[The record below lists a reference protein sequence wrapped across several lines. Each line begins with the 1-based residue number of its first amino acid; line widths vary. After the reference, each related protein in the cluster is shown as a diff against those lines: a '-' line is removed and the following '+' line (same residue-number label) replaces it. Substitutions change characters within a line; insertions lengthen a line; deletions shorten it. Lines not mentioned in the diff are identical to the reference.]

1 MIKNKITYFLGAD
14 MMLSVKISNVTWEE
28 KDENNKVVTPFG
40 GSSKLEFSV
49 KEVMAGKK
57 EVEKN
62 GLMFLVEEYLNIKTP
77 EFRERLFKEYQVAS
91 DTIDSLALES
101 TVEPLNVQL
110 FHRVLDL
117 IDYEELAAFL
127 VTVVQ
132 VPKDLKDEF
141 IADADNMLNE
151 TQTYTKREYLELI
164 VLSTFFK
171 FTLPLLG
178 KYMQVKSAL
187 VNKNFK
193 EYVFVTVF
201 DLYPK
206 IARLEVE
213 PKELK
218 SDREKTEKEKF
229 EEKIEIEAKSRN
241 RAYTKLYKFC
251 AKAYE
256 RDRNSE
262 NDSVRS
268 IIYGIP
274 KDETVKWLF
283 ASSVILAVASVSTI
297 NDTVAKNIITK
308 IFNSILKSKVQKD
321 TTRTPIKNKADTLS
335 SKGGDETQES
345 KAESLR
351 ITTSIM
357 PGYIEEINWR
367 AENPDFIH
375 LQLEKYLD
383 VDIELANAVYN
394 KLLSYSKGEKFVVP
408 NSTFVIIGWVMHG
421 YLFHMDAS
429 KHLRKKNLYAVLAY
443 VYSHLYVNNFKD
455 LALTVISKIPNDD
468 IGFNNNAT
476 NRTKLNEVLRDELES
491 FYLVKKNR
499 LTQKESQ
506 QESSL
511 SEMGINALA
520 EMLFS
525 ESYISLAP
533 TEHLKEVKGNTSPI
547 VVMGTDLKIRLAEFL
562 IFINNR
568 KPIINLPRE

>member
-1 MIKNKITYFLGAD
+1 MIKNKITYFLGSD
-14 MMLSVKISNVTWEE
+14 MMLSVKISNTTWEE
-28 KDENNKVVTPFG
+28 KDENNKVIVPFG
-40 GSSKLEFSV
+40 GSKKIEFSV

-57 EVEKN
+57 EIEKN
-62 GLMFLVEEYLNIKTP
+62 GLMFLVEEYLSIKTP
-77 EFRERLFKEYQVAS
+77 EFREKLFKEYQVAS
-91 DTIDSLALES
+91 DIIDGLALES

-110 FHRVLDL
+110 FHKVLDL

-127 VTVVQ
+127 ATIVQ

-141 IADADNMLNE
+141 VADADNMLNE

-171 FTLPLLG
+171 TTLPLLG

-187 VNKNFK
+187 INKNFK
-193 EYVFVTVF
+193 EYIFVTVF

-206 IARLEVE
+206 ISRLEIE
-213 PKELK
+213 PKESK
-218 SDREKTEKEKF
+218 VEKTEREKF
-229 EEKIEIEAKSRN
+229 EEKIEIESKSKN

-256 RDRNSE
+256 RDRNNE
-262 NDSVRS
+262 NDSVRA

-345 KAESLR
+345 KAESYR

-357 PGYIEEINWR
+357 PGYVEEINW
-367 AENPDFIH
+367 AATSPDFIYK
-375 LQLEKYLD
+375 QLHKYLD
-383 VDIELANAVYN
+383 LDIDLANSVYN

-408 NSTFVIIGWVMHG
+408 DSTFVIIGWALHG
-421 YLFHMDAS
+421 YLFHMDAI
-429 KHLRKKNLYAVLAY
+429 KHLRKKNLFAVLSI
-443 VYSHLYVNNFKD
+443 VYSHLYTNNFKD
-455 LALTVISKIPNDD
+455 LALTVISKIPDDD

-476 NRTKLNEVLRDELES
+476 NRTKLNDTIREELEA

-499 LTQKESQ
+499 LTQKESL
-506 QESSL
+506 QESSIA
-511 SEMGINALA
+511 EMGINALA

-533 TEHLKEVKGNTSPI
+533 AAHLKEVKGNNSPV
-547 VVMGTDLKIRLAEFL
+547 VVMGTDLKVRLAEYL

-568 KPIINLPRE
+568 KPIVNLPRK

>member
-1 MIKNKITYFLGAD
+1 MIKNKITYLLGAD
-14 MMLSVKISNVTWEE
+14 MIMSVKISNITWEE
-28 KDENNKVVTPFG
+28 KDENNKVIIPFG
-40 GSSKLEFSV
+40 GSKKLEFSV

-57 EVEKN
+57 EIEKN
-62 GLMFLVEEYLNIKTP
+62 GLMLLVEEYLNIKTP
-77 EFRERLFKEYQVAS
+77 EFRERLFKEYQIAS
-91 DTIDSLALES
+91 DTIDGLALES

-127 VTVVQ
+127 ATIVQ

-141 IADADNMLNE
+141 VADADNMLNE

-164 VLSTFFK
+164 VLSTFLK
-171 FTLPLLG
+171 TTLPLLG
-178 KYMQVKSAL
+178 KYMQVKSYL

-193 EYVFVTVF
+193 EYIFITVY

-206 IARLEVE
+206 IARLEIE
-213 PKELK
+213 PKESK
-218 SDREKTEKEKF
+218 IEKTEKEKF
-229 EEKIEIEAKSRN
+229 EEKIEIESKSKN
-241 RAYTKLYKFC
+241 TAYTKLYKFC

-262 NDSVRS
+262 NDSVRA

-335 SKGGDETQES
+335 SKGGEETQES
-345 KAESLR
+345 KSESYR

-357 PGYIEEINWR
+357 PGYVEEINWA
-367 AENPDFIH
+367 AEDPDFIFK
-375 LQLEKYLD
+375 QLHSYLNI
-383 VDIELANAVYN
+383 DIDLANMIYN
-394 KLLSYSKGEKFVVP
+394 KLLSYSKGEAFIVP
-408 NSTFVIIGWVMHG
+408 DSTFVIIGWAMHG
-421 YLFHMDAS
+421 YLLHIDAL
-429 KHLRKKNLYAVLAY
+429 KHLRRKNLYAVIAIT
-443 VYSHLYVNNFKD
+443 YSHLYINGFKD
-455 LALTVISKIPNDD
+455 LALTIVSKTPGEND

-476 NRTKLNEVLRDELES
+476 NRTKLSEALKEELDS

-499 LTQKESQ
+499 LTVKESL
-506 QESSL
+506 QESSIA
-511 SEMGINALA
+511 EMGINALS
-520 EMLFS
+520 EMLFA
-525 ESYISLAP
+525 ETFISLAP
-533 TEHLKEVKGNTSPI
+533 VEHLKEVKGNASPV
-547 VVMGTDLKIRLAEFL
+547 VVMGTDLKVRLAEFL

-568 KPIINLPRE
+568 KPVINLPRN